1 LNNGIHFISSLP
13 RAGSTLLS
21 ALLLQNPKLLAGITS
36 QVGALVAGMLERV
49 SQGNETAV
57 GIDDGQREALLRG
70 VFDNFYHAIHPTR
83 TVFDTNRGWT
93 VRTNLLAALFPDA
106 KIICCVRHIPWI
118 IDSVERLLRQNRWEL
133 SKMFGF
139 ESGGSVYARADA
151 LMAPNGMVGYA
162 LQSLKQAMHSD
173 ESDRLLL
180 LPYDL
185 LVSDPERAMRAVY
198 DFTGLPHYQHD
209 FAGVSFDATEFD
221 ARLGTPG
228 LHKVGPH
235 VAQTERATLLPP
247 DLWQRYEELSV
258 WRDPAFNRRN
268 VRIVM

>member
-1 LNNGIHFISSLP
+1 LNNGIHFISGLP

-36 QVGALVAGMLERV
+36 PVGALVASMLERV

-57 GIDDGQREALLRG
+57 GIDDGQREALLRR
-70 VFDNFYHAIHPTR
+70 VRQFLSRHP
-83 TVFDTNRGWT
+83 
-93 VRTNLLAALFPDA
+93 PDA
-106 KIICCVRHIPWI
+106 HGVRHQSRLDRADEPAGRAV
-118 IDSVERLLRQNRWEL
+118 SGRENHLLRSSHPL
-133 SKMFGF
+133 
-139 ESGGSVYARADA
+139 ARADA

-228 LHKVGPH
+228 LHKVLPQ

-247 DLWQRYEELSV
+247 TSGS
-258 WRDPAFNRRN
+258 ATKN
-268 VRIVM
+268 